1 MCDGAL
7 ENIVAGAFN
16 ALLDTPNGGLSAKY
30 QHQTHSKGRI
40 STPFFVDLFAAL
52 AQQWNEEEGL
62 GTNFENLA
70 LSVVD
75 MRGAQ

>member
-16 ALLDTPNGGLSAKY
+16 ALLGTPNGGLSAKY
-30 QHQTHSKGRI
+30 QHQTLSKGRI
-40 STPFFVDLFAAL
+40 STPFFVYLFAAL
-52 AQQWNEEEGL
+52 AQQWNQEEGL
-62 GTNFENLA
+62 GRKFENLT

-75 MRGAQ
+75 MRSAQ